1 MKVLSLLLV
10 AFIATGSVGY
20 AQYSQQQKV
29 SGKAVIKTPTVQ
41 CDVCKD
47 RVEFFIGREPGVT
60 SVKVNIKQKTTTVTW
75 LNDRTTLEN
84 IKVAIANQGFD
95 ADDIEAEEYAV
106 KRLPK
111 ECKLHRAILNTAPAA
126 AAPASKQ

>member
-1 MKVLSLLLV
+1 MKSISLSLLAIV
-10 AFIATGSVGY
+10 CSIAPGFG
-20 AQYSQQQKV
+20 QQQKV

-47 RVEFFIGREPGVT
+47 RVEFFISHEYGVT

-95 ADDIEAEEYAV
+95 ADDVEAEEGAF

-111 ECKLHRAILNTAPAA
+111 DCRAHKEAAKPKAPGA
-126 AAPASKQ
+126 KQ

>member
-10 AFIATGSVGY
+10 AFIATSSVGY

-29 SGKAVIKTPTVQ
+29 SGKAIIKTPTVQ

-111 ECKLHRAILNTAPAA
+111 ECKQHRAILNPPAT
-126 AAPASKQ
+126 AAPPSKQ

>member
-1 MKVLSLLLV
+1 MRSFILGLV
-10 AFIATGSVGY
+10 AVFFISATGF
-20 AQYSQQQKV
+20 AQYQQTQKV

-41 CDVCKD
+41 CQTCKD
-47 RVEFFIGREPGVT
+47 RVEFFIGRTEGVT

-95 ADDIEAEEYAV
+95 ADDIEAEEYAL

-111 ECKLHRAILNTAPAA
+111 ECKLHIEAAKSAQPAI
-126 AAPASKQ
+126 KQ